1 MNTTIRKSVV
11 VRVASSCLT
20 IISICC
26 FSASALAVETIYS
39 EDFEGDDGG
48 FVATLFDPLGAAAE
62 NDWTWG
68 ETGVDGSNAWT
79 AVGAAVGTPFEQHL
93 DVPSITVPNSGL
105 VLLEFD
111 HSYGFEATWD
121 GGVVMFGVNGG
132 DLSYVTPDS
141 FAVNGY
147 NDLMQSNADWGYDDD
162 MNGLEMFGVDSG
174 GFIRSTAKLGTLN
187 AGDTLEIQFRGG
199 WDWGTQ
205 VPAGWTI
212 DNISVT
218 QVDVLGDFDENGSV
232 EFGDFLV
239 LANNF
244 GTGSTYAEGDINFS
258 GSVDLGDFAEFRQ
271 LFLSLPAGE
280 AAAVPEPSAAV
291 LLQLALLLGF
301 VARRKSR

>member
-1 MNTTIRKSVV
+1 MNTTIRNSVV

-26 FSASALAVETIYS
+26 FSTSTLAVETIYS
-39 EDFEGDDGG
+39 EDFDGG
-48 FVATLFDPLGAAAE
+48 DGGYVATLFDPLGAAAE

-93 DVPSITVPNSGL
+93 NVPSITVPSTGL
-105 VLLEFD
+105 VVLEFD

-121 GGVVMFGVNGG
+121 GGVLMVGVNGAE
-132 DLSYVTPDS
+132 LSILSSDAFTG
-141 FAVNGY
+141 NGY
-147 NDLMQSNADWGYDDD
+147 NDQMQTGSDWGYEGD
-162 MNGLEMFGVDSG
+162 MNGLDMFGVDSG
-174 GFIRSTAKLGTLN
+174 GFVRSTAKLGTLN
-187 AGDTLEIQFRGG
+187 AGDTLDIQFRGG

-212 DNISVT
+212 DNVSVT

-232 EFGDFLV
+232 EFVDFLI
-239 LANNF
+239 LADNF
-244 GTGSTYAEGDINFS
+244 GTGTTYAEGDINFN
-258 GSVDLGDFAEFRQ
+258 GTVDLADFGEFRG

-280 AAAVPEPSAAV
+280 AAAVPEPSAAL
-291 LLQLALLLGF
+291 LLQLAMLLGL
-301 VARRKSR
+301 VVRRKSR